1 MADDDPPPR
10 NDPRAFAR
18 WFLARETAASGVGA
32 GIAVDEGELRLTC
45 AAAMLERGLWRE
57 ALDDA
62 VKAAALDPR
71 LRARALEIAKLCVSR
86 EIEEI
91 RARVATR

>member
-1 MADDDPPPR
+1 MADEAPPR

-18 WFLARETAASGVGA
+18 WFLDRETRASGVGV
-32 GIAVDEGELRLTC
+32 AVDEGELRLTC

-62 VKAAALDPR
+62 NRAAALDPR
-71 LRARALEIAKLCVSR
+71 LRERALGIARRCVSR
-86 EIEEI
+86 EIEAI
-91 RARVATR
+91 RAELTAR

>member
-1 MADDDPPPR
+1 MTEGPPPR

-18 WFLARETAASGVGA
+18 WFLDRETEASGVGV
-32 GIAVDEGELRLTC
+32 AVDEGELRLTC

-62 VKAAALDPR
+62 NKAAAMDPG
-71 LRARALEIAKLCVSR
+71 LRERALAIAKACVSR
-86 EIEEI
+86 EIEAI
-91 RARVATR
+91 RASVKPR